1 MDSGWLGEGGLFG
14 CARDLLI
21 DVSSEGMGAISGKGM
36 TDTKGLGK
44 GVVLVV
50 IVGVLGSFELGS
62 GEFVGLTTSRLF
74 LGPHLL
80 DKTNFILF
88 FAI

>member
-21 DVSSEGMGAISGKGM
+21 DVSTEGMGSISGKGM
-36 TDTKGLGK
+36 TGTMGLGK

-50 IVGVLGSFELGS
+50 IGGVLGSFGLGA
-62 GEFVGLTTSRLF
+62 GEFVGLTWGCSRLF
-74 LGPHLL
+74 L
-80 DKTNFILF
+80 
-88 FAI
+88 